1 MSDLSIGMKNMKN
14 VFIIFGIIVLFLYI
28 YLYHRLAYNHD
39 GFNFNVRDLSI
50 FRNIKPVVNSIIF
63 FSMLLLC
70 LVCHYLQ
77 REIKTIAIA
86 TLKEIVKI

>member
-1 MSDLSIGMKNMKN
+1 
-14 VFIIFGIIVLFLYI
+14 
-28 YLYHRLAYNHD
+28 
-39 GFNFNVRDLSI
+39 
-50 FRNIKPVVNSIIF
+50 
-63 FSMLLLC
+63 MLLLC